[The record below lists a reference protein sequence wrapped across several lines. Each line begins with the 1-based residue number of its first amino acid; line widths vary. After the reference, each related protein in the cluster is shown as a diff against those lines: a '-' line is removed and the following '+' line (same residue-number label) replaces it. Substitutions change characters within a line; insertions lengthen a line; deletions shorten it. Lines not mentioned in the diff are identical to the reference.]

1 MSLFDIL
8 ITLENITGLKAPR
21 IKMPFWVALSAGW
34 ACEMVSNNLTG
45 KPPAVPLAGVKMA
58 KYFMYF
64 DSSKA
69 VQKLGLPQNP
79 IENALRRSVDWFKDN
94 NYLTTR

>member
-1 MSLFDIL
+1 
-8 ITLENITGLKAPR
+8 
-21 IKMPFWVALSAGW
+21 
-34 ACEMVSNNLTG
+34 
-45 KPPAVPLAGVKMA
+45 MA

-79 IENALRRSVDWFKDN
+79 VENALRRSVDWFKNN
-94 NYLTTR
+94 NYVTR